1 MALNFLL
8 MLVLVFLFVLSAFLL
23 VRSWRRL
30 NAMEEIP
37 GNLGWPIVGESFSFI
52 SEFGSPAG
60 ICSFM
65 IKRQKRYQTSHLS
78 SSSSNICPWK
88 ARAF

>member
-1 MALNFLL
+1 
-8 MLVLVFLFVLSAFLL
+8 
-23 VRSWRRL
+23 
-30 NAMEEIP
+30 MEDIP

-65 IKRQKRYQTSHLS
+65 INRQKRYRNFFFFDYLS
-78 SSSSNICPWK
+78 IESSGFFDRS
-88 ARAF
+88 